1 MVMLPRRGRRPDP
14 WAGAHVIITGG
25 SKGIG
30 AAVAE
35 TAHAAGS
42 RVSLIARDPK
52 ALQEKA
58 AHLGGAAWAA
68 ADVGDEHEVTA
79 AIAALESRQGPC
91 DILVCVAG
99 VSLPGR
105 FLEVPTEEFEQQM
118 RVNYLGSVYAVRAVL
133 PGMVARR
140 RGHVILTSSTAGLIG
155 VVGLSGYAAT
165 KFALVG
171 LASSLRYEVEP
182 AGVKV
187 SVLFP
192 PDTDTPGF
200 EAENLRK
207 PVECAAVS
215 GTIKVMPATEV
226 ARALIDGVRKGRSQ
240 ITADS
245 MTAALTVAGSTLEP
259 AVRASMTRTIRRAM
273 DR

>member
-1 MVMLPRRGRRPDP
+1 MKLPFARRSDP
-14 WAGAHVIITGG
+14 WPGAHVIVTGG

-35 TAHAAGS
+35 AAVAAGA
-42 RVSLIARDPK
+42 RVSIIARDPE
-52 ALQEKA
+52 ALQERA
-58 AHLGGAAWAA
+58 TQLGGLEWAA
-68 ADVGDEHEVTA
+68 ADVGDEAEVMA
-79 AIAALESRQGPC
+79 AIVDLEARNGPC
-91 DILVCVAG
+91 DILICVAG

-105 FLEVPTEEFEQQM
+105 FLEVPTEEFDRQL
-118 RVNYLGSVYAVRAVL
+118 RVNYLGSLYAVRAVL

-140 RGHVILTSSTAGLIG
+140 RGHIVLTSSTAGLIG

-182 AGVKV
+182 AGVQV

-200 EAENLRK
+200 AAENLRK
-207 PVECAAVS
+207 PVECTAVS
-215 GTIKVMPATEV
+215 GTIKVVPAAHV
-226 ARALIDGVRKGRSQ
+226 AAALIEGVRRGRAQ
-240 ITADS
+240 ITADP
-245 MTAALTVAGSTLEP
+245 MTAALTVAGSSLEP
-259 AVRASMTRTIRRAM
+259 VVRVSMRRTIRRALGS
-273 DR
+273 